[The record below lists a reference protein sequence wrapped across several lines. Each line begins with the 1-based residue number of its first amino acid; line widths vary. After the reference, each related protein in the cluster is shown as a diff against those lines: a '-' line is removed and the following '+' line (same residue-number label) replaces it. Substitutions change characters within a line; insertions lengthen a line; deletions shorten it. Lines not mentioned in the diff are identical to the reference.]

1 MYSATEILMSNTA
14 RGDTAKRDWT
24 KQKMMDITSKLRFRI
39 KTSNQTFEAMLDSYK
54 SDDDD
59 IGALYY
65 VVAVVMIYGLS
76 IVMMIASHIRRNNQD
91 NQLRSYLKEM
101 SLLRKND
108 RRERIFTQVAN
119 VSTSAKPLLTKS
131 RSSGKQDSD
140 EIETLQENDDEFN
153 DMRINSN
160 SDETCDSVFQMS
172 CDESPEVVT
181 FYETQSRMCSRT
193 SSAQIQVIDE
203 NVPLW
208 PINVAR
214 ASPFC
219 LSFDEIKW
227 NSTTFTRNLNKDAFN
242 VIKVV
247 FFYFVYTSFL
257 FKYVSDQFM
266 AEKMEIYVP
275 ESIWLDG
282 TQRS

>member
-1 MYSATEILMSNTA
+1 
-14 RGDTAKRDWT
+14 
-24 KQKMMDITSKLRFRI
+24 MDITSKLRFRI

-181 FYETQSRMCSRT
+181 YYEAQSRMCSRIS

-203 NVPLW
+203 NVPL
-208 PINVAR
+208 
-214 ASPFC
+214 
-219 LSFDEIKW
+219 
-227 NSTTFTRNLNKDAFN
+227 
-242 VIKVV
+242 
-247 FFYFVYTSFL
+247 
-257 FKYVSDQFM
+257 
-266 AEKMEIYVP
+266 
-275 ESIWLDG
+275 
-282 TQRS
+282 